1 MTDDDAT
8 PLQPEEDPAVIDPG
22 PSDAPELA
30 QPVAVGPG
38 EPMPLDPGHYDAT
51 PAAGPFDDAVA
62 GEHPGLAAVTEADG
76 AALPVDA
83 EASVDSGTS
92 GDALPVGWTGL
103 TTPGDASLLELV
115 DRLTVVLERSDLAEL
130 EVAAGG
136 TTIIL
141 RSPAAVA
148 PVVAHAA
155 SAAGVA
161 PSADGAAV
169 DGAAA
174 APGAAPVAA
183 PERPS
188 VKAPLTGI
196 YYGAPSP
203 GATPYV
209 AVGNHVA
216 AGQII
221 GLIEAMKLFNEIKS
235 DLSGRVVRICAENG
249 ALVKAKQ
256 PLIEVEPA

>member
-1 MTDDDAT
+1 MSEDDAT
-8 PLQPEEDPAVIDPG
+8 PQRPEEDPAVIDPG
-22 PSDAPELA
+22 LPDSPELVE
-30 QPVAVGPG
+30 PVAVGPG
-38 EPMPLDPGHYDAT
+38 EPTPMDPGHYDAT
-51 PAAGPFDDAVA
+51 PVEGPFADAGSDEPAAQVAADDAAATGQA
-62 GEHPGLAAVTEADG
+62 GAVIDG
-76 AALPVDA
+76 G
-83 EASVDSGTS
+83 SV

-103 TTPGDASLLELV
+103 TTAGDASLLELV
-115 DRLTVVLERSDLAEL
+115 DRLTAVLERSDLAEL

-148 PVVAHAA
+148 PVVQ
-155 SAAGVA
+155 
-161 PSADGAAV
+161 AAV
-169 DGAAA
+169 GAAA
-174 APGAAPVAA
+174 APALDGSGLDNASTAAAAPAAVAA
-183 PERPS
+183 PDRPS

-196 YYGAPSP
+196 YYAAPSP

-209 AVGNHVA
+209 AVGNHVS

-235 DLSGRVVRICAENG
+235 DLSGRVVRICAESG

>member
-1 MTDDDAT
+1 MTADDAT
-8 PLQPEEDPAVIDPG
+8 PQRPEEDLAVIDPG
-22 PSDAPELA
+22 PPDAPELA

-38 EPMPLDPGHYDAT
+38 DVSVDPGHYDAT
-51 PAAGPFDDAVA
+51 PGPGVLDDEVPGEQPSEAVFVEPDGGRHRPASEAVVPIDGGSAA
-62 GEHPGLAAVTEADG
+62 
-76 AALPVDA
+76 
-83 EASVDSGTS
+83 
-92 GDALPVGWTGL
+92 DALPVGWTGQA
-103 TTPGDASLLELV
+103 TPGDASLLELV
-115 DRLTVVLERSDLAEL
+115 DRFTAVLEKSDLAEL

-148 PVVAHAA
+148 PV
-155 SAAGVA
+155 
-161 PSADGAAV
+161 AAV
-169 DGAAA
+169 PM
-174 APGAAPVAA
+174 APGAAPVADGVATESPTPAVPAVAA

-209 AVGNHVA
+209 AVGNHVS

>member
-1 MTDDDAT
+1 MTADDAAPHEPEEDLAMIDPGLVDDDA
-8 PLQPEEDPAVIDPG
+8 G
-22 PSDAPELA
+22 LA
-30 QPVAVGPG
+30 DPVAVGPG
-38 EPMPLDPGHYDAT
+38 DPRSPDPGHYDAT
-51 PAAGPFDDAVA
+51 PGPASVA
-62 GEHPGLAAVTEADG
+62 DGPGEHRGEAAVEPERARPPAATDG
-76 AALPVDA
+76 PIDGGTAA
-83 EASVDSGTS
+83 
-92 GDALPVGWTGL
+92 DALPVGWTGQ
-103 TTPGDASLLELV
+103 TNPGDASLLELV
-115 DRLTVVLERSDLAEL
+115 DRLTAVLERSDLAEL

-141 RSPAAVA
+141 RSPGAVAPAAAVA
-148 PVVAHAA
+148 M
-155 SAAGVA
+155 
-161 PSADGAAV
+161 
-169 DGAAA
+169 
-174 APGAAPVAA
+174 APGAAPAGDGVASESPGAAAPAVAA

-196 YYGAPSP
+196 YYAAPSP

-209 AVGNHVA
+209 AVGNHVS

-235 DLSGRVVRICAENG
+235 DLSGRVVRICAESG